1 MIPFPCLH
9 IPRQSSMASWET
21 FIKSVALSPI
31 KETLEKIVF
40 TNGFSVKCLGDFSVI
55 IWSHSHIG

>member
-1 MIPFPCLH
+1 
-9 IPRQSSMASWET
+9 MASWET

-55 IWSHSHIG
+55 ICVDVASFLVSLVEI

>member
-1 MIPFPCLH
+1 MIPFPSLF
-9 IPRQSSMASWET
+9 AYWET